1 MAKYVSARHEASASL
16 LKSLA
21 AVANALSDTNRVR
34 ALCALRRGELCAC
47 QIIALL
53 GLAPSTV
60 SKHMSVLKQAG
71 LVKGRKQERWMH
83 YRLPETSSRTAG
95 TQDALEWLFRSLSRD
110 DDIKND
116 VARLARILRQSPE
129 TLCRKRRQ
137 R

>member
-1 MAKYVSARHEASASL
+1 
-16 LKSLA
+16 
-21 AVANALSDTNRVR
+21 VR

-71 LVKGRKQERWMH
+71 LVQSRKEERWMH
-83 YRLPETSSRTAG
+83 YRLSDVSGRQTVIRDTL
-95 TQDALEWLFRSLSRD
+95 DWVFRSLAKD
-110 DDIKND
+110 EDIQKDN
-116 VARLARILRQSPE
+116 ARLARILRQSPE
-129 TLCRKRRQ
+129 ILCRKRRQ

>member
-1 MAKYVSARHEASASL
+1 V
-16 LKSLA
+16 KSV
-21 AVANALSDTNRVR
+21 VAITKALSDSNRVR

-71 LVKGRKQERWMH
+71 LVMSRKEERWMH
-83 YRLPETSSRTAG
+83 YRLPDVSGRSAVIR
-95 TQDALEWLFRSLSRD
+95 DALGWVYRSLAKD
-110 DDIKND
+110 EGIQDDI
-116 VARLARILRQSPE
+116 AHLARILRQNPE
-129 TLCRKRRQ
+129 ILCRKRRQ